1 MGLSCIS
8 ETNGDFSPRV
18 FNAYDE
24 GVSLELSNTGW
35 PQETRIMLLSGR
47 EKSLMISLAIWIQY
61 TSVTDRQTDGRTPA
75 NG

>member
-24 GVSLELSNTGW
+24 AVSLGIE
-35 PQETRIMLLSGR
+35 
-47 EKSLMISLAIWIQY
+47 
-61 TSVTDRQTDGRTPA
+61 
-75 NG
+75 